1 MIERF
6 RRDENKKVNNEKVN
20 ELVRTGNRVLN
31 ILYILFIILLVYVLG
46 LILKEWK
53 ILNFIGKILSIIS
66 PLFIGWLIAW
76 LLHPLVNKLREKGV
90 NKVLSVIITYVIL
103 LVIIYLIFALTLP
116 SLGEQIT
123 ELVSSIPKITS
134 DVKEW
139 IILYFSFLIK
149 KKEFLKI

>member
-76 LLHPLVNKLREKGV
+76 LLHPLVNKLREKGIEV
-90 NKVLSVIITYVIL
+90 GTGIFGADMKVSLLNDGPFTIL
-103 LVIIYLIFALTLP
+103 LDSAEIC
-116 SLGEQIT
+116 
-123 ELVSSIPKITS
+123 
-134 DVKEW
+134 
-139 IILYFSFLIK
+139 
-149 KKEFLKI
+149 